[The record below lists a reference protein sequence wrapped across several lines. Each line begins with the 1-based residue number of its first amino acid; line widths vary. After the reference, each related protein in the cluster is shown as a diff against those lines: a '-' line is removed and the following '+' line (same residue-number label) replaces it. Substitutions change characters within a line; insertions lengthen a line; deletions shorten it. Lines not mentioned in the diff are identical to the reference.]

1 MSDYAEGQTATNPST
16 GAKLVFRGG
25 AWHNA
30 TAADTTN
37 TDTIVEALIDGRMS
51 FPTDSR
57 ALNKPYWQN
66 LLAKVSE
73 RDPTFDTID
82 YKARA
87 RTRQDFTSGKS
98 AQNIT
103 SFNTLLHHI
112 GTLQKAADD
121 LDNYG
126 GVATP
131 LNAPANYLLEAG
143 GSDRPTNFR
152 QAKLAVVGEAVRAF
166 RGVGGARGDIE
177 EAAHAI
183 PENGSPEQIRG
194 SIKTLASLLEGRIK
208 SLGEQ
213 YSAGMGKTSNGINLL
228 DEDARKTLAQLGIG
242 QPDGGDR
249 AAATGPGA
257 GSPPAGP
264 NGAPPTFD
272 GSTTELVRADQA
284 SGQPVADY
292 TPEQRAAIAAVAR
305 TGTGEQLKALLSSF
319 GRSFTGT
326 DDDLGKVLAFYKD
339 PRNANTP
346 VNLPAPSNAVV
357 LNDAEKQEVAQF
369 VKGSDAAGAGMAG
382 AANGAALSFLDEAGA
397 AAEAAFGSG
406 EGSFVDR
413 YDRRLAVNR
422 AKLGGLREDN
432 SGAFVA
438 GEVLGSLPLGF
449 GQFAN
454 GQAAARAA
462 GVAAMRG
469 GATGAEA
476 RAIAS
481 RVLAARNAIEA
492 AGLSGA
498 YGAGAA
504 DGGVGDRL
512 ASGAIGAV
520 AGGLTGAAVTLG
532 GGRFARKMA
541 ERRGAV
547 IAAPTEA
554 QLFGEAAQRRG
565 VDYLP
570 ADVPGANATRMA
582 SGVAHMSLAGLP
594 MSDAATR
601 AIATAKRAKDV
612 VADGIGIVG
621 DVTQAGQAAQR
632 GAKSFIGSS
641 ERRGAALYEAVP
653 IENDR
658 RVLLSNTRETLRE
671 ITQGLKSN
679 PELSRLWMENP
690 RLKATLDA
698 LTVKTEPVVDTSM
711 AGVGGGKGTQVATN
725 VEGGQL
731 SWGDLKR
738 FRSIVGEITGRP
750 SLTDDG
756 SQIAAMR
763 KLYGSLSKDMQATA
777 EAASPAAA
785 KAFNRANTYWRGRQ
799 DRIEGVLSAVLGDD
813 LAKSPDAAYRA
824 MEALASKRG
833 GDTGKYAR
841 LMRSLP
847 DDDANAIRATTLD
860 RLGLAGAGRQD
871 ATQEVYSPAEF
882 MTQWSK
888 LSERAKSVLFVG
900 GHKRAV
906 DDLVRIADGMKGST
920 KYANTSKTS
929 LGANALATLGTFWTN
944 PLLGII
950 SPAGQLVA
958 GKLLSSRR
966 VAQWLARAPKKPN
979 LPARKQH
986 VAALS
991 AIARA
996 EPAIAN
1002 DVLALQSRLLDAF
1015 GQGAAGS
1022 MPARIAAEETP
1033 DEPGYPA
1040 NVVDRQ
1046 YSEGATAN
1054 QRLQPR

>member
-1 MSDYAEGQTATNPST
+1 MSDFAEGQTATNPAT
-16 GAKLVFRGG
+16 GAKLVYRGG
-25 AWHNA
+25 GWHNA
-30 TAADTTN
+30 TAADNTS
-37 TDTIVEALIDGRMS
+37 TDTIVKALVDGRMS

-66 LLAKVSE
+66 LLTKVSE

-98 AQNIT
+98 VQNIT

-121 LDNYG
+121 LDNFG
-126 GVATP
+126 GIATP
-131 LNAPANYLLEAG
+131 LNAPSNYLLESG
-143 GSDRPTNFR
+143 GSARPTNFR

-177 EAAHAI
+177 EAVDAI

-213 YSAGMGKTSNGINLL
+213 YGAGMGKTSNGINLL
-228 DEDARKTLAQLGIG
+228 DDDARKTLAQLGIG
-242 QPDGGDR
+242 QPEDGDST
-249 AAATGPGA
+249 AAAGPGA
-257 GSPPAGP
+257 GTPPAGP

-272 GSTTELVRADQA
+272 GSTTELVRGDQA
-284 SGQPVADY
+284 GGQPAADY

-305 TGTGEQLKALLSSF
+305 TGTGEHLKALLASF

-326 DDDLGKVLAFYKD
+326 EDELAKALAFYRD
-339 PRNANTP
+339 PKNASRP

-369 VKGSDAAGAGMAG
+369 VEGSDAAGAGMAG
-382 AANGAALSFLDEAGA
+382 VANGATLSFLDETGA

-413 YDRRLAVNR
+413 YGRRLAVNR

-432 SGAFVA
+432 GAAFVA

-476 RAIAS
+476 RVIAN
-481 RVLAARNAIEA
+481 RVLAARNAIEG

-504 DGGVGDRL
+504 DGGIGDRL

-520 AGGLTGAAVTLG
+520 AGGLTAGAVTLG
-532 GGRFARKMA
+532 GGRFARAMA
-541 ERRGAV
+541 ARRGGAAT
-547 IAAPTEA
+547 AAPTEA

-601 AIATAKRAKDV
+601 ALASAKRAKDV
-612 VADGIGIVG
+612 VADSIGVVG

-632 GAKSFIGSS
+632 GAKSFVTTT
-641 ERRGAALYEAVP
+641 EARANNLYEAIP
-653 IENDR
+653 IGSTTDATIA
-658 RVLLSNTRETLRE
+658 NTRNTLADL
-671 ITQGLKSN
+671 TAGLESN
-679 PELSRLWMENP
+679 PELSALVDDP
-690 RLKATLDA
+690 RLKAFEAAFAGRTETVPTGLLDA
-698 LTVKTEPVVDTSM
+698 AGTPVTQQVQRGGSLSWQDLKAFRTYIGERLGGPQLQSDTSRN
-711 AGVGGGKGTQVATN
+711 A
-725 VEGGQL
+725 
-731 SWGDLKR
+731 LK
-738 FRSIVGEITGRP
+738 
-750 SLTDDG
+750 
-756 SQIAAMR
+756 A
-763 KLYGSLSKDMQATA
+763 LYGSLSTDMEATA
-777 EAASPAAA
+777 AAQGPNAL
-785 KAFNRANTYWRGRQ
+785 KAFRRANSYYRGRQ
-799 DRIEGVLSAVLGDD
+799 NRIEGVLAAVLGDD

-833 GDTGKYAR
+833 GDTIKYAR

-847 DDDANAIRATTLD
+847 DDDANMIRATALD
-860 RLGLAGAGRQD
+860 RLGLASAGKQD
-871 ATQEVYSPAEF
+871 VTQQVYSPAEF

-888 LSERAKSVLFVG
+888 LSERAKASLFTG
-900 GHKRAV
+900 EHREAV
-906 DDLVRIADGMKGST
+906 NDLVRIADGMKGST

-929 LGANALATLGTFWTN
+929 LGYNALATLGTFWTN
-944 PLLGII
+944 PLLGIV
-950 SPAGQLVA
+950 SPAGQLAV

-1033 DEPGYPA
+1033 DEPGDPA